1 MSLSIHLTND
11 WPFERVSSYGKQITA
26 AMKKL
31 VERYPDELTLKGL
44 AEDVISG
51 KNQLWLILEGEEF
64 RAFVTS
70 EIKVNG
76 ETGRRTLILSELAGE
91 GGIDLVPMIGSIED
105 WAREN
110 NIQEL
115 TPLGREGWR
124 KPLSRAGY
132 KPKFVLYSKDLTNG

>member
-1 MSLSIHLTND
+1 MSLSIHLTID
-11 WPFERVSSYGKQITA
+11 WQFERVARYGREVTA

-51 KNQLWLILEGEEF
+51 KNQLWLILEDEDF

-70 EIKVNG
+70 EIKINQ

-91 GGIDLVPMIGSIED
+91 GGIDLVPMIGTIED
-105 WAREN
+105 WARDN
-110 NIQEL
+110 DIQEI
-115 TPLGREGWR
+115 TPLGRDGWR
-124 KPLSRAGY
+124 KPLARAGY